1 MGAIGLFAVSAALAV
16 FAPFWFWLPLAA
28 AAAGGIAVLA
38 FRHTVVFCVA
48 WLLIAGATLEMT
60 LGDLLGPGAFQ
71 TTIAAVK
78 GAELVLAAICI
89 LRYGLEPDVFNPG
102 LGFLAMFVVGQAH
115 GLHHDLTQAESLRS
129 LVGSVAPFAFA
140 FSRLSRHWAEA
151 VVRTTAWIPL
161 LSVAAGAIL
170 AIAGLRPLFLES
182 GGERLAGLGHPAF
195 LAGVCLAAIYANLI
209 ELYREGESRTLL
221 LLMANFLILA
231 LTGARA
237 PLAYAVAVTG
247 LTLIF
252 VRSPAFPGRRRIL
265 PLLLAACLVPPLVI
279 LANDLAAVRLFNV
292 LSNEAGNLSG
302 RDLLWP
308 AFEQAAAT
316 SPWFGWG
323 VGAGNAIIPPDSE
336 LARLIQTSAA
346 HNEYLRVRVEGGL
359 IGLGLL
365 VLLFV
370 LWVMRHTSRLR
381 RTDRVIMRLAFI
393 AFAAHAYTD
402 NVLIATTACVF
413 FAFATA
419 VFARG
424 AHERPASLPPGQA
437 PGGRPPGQTPGGK
450 LAGRGRGGV
459 GTRIAAGAVPHAI
472 DPCPSSPV
480 AAVDA
485 RREAGRRVRPC
496 LRGQLGWRIDQP
508 GRYVG

>member
-1 MGAIGLFAVSAALAV
+1 
-16 FAPFWFWLPLAA
+16 
-28 AAAGGIAVLA
+28 
-38 FRHTVVFCVA
+38 
-48 WLLIAGATLEMT
+48 
-60 LGDLLGPGAFQ
+60 
-71 TTIAAVK
+71 
-78 GAELVLAAICI
+78 
-89 LRYGLEPDVFNPG
+89 
-102 LGFLAMFVVGQAH
+102 MFVVEQAH

-129 LVGSVAPFAFA
+129 LAGSVAPFAFA
-140 FSRLSRHWAEA
+140 FSRLSRRWAQA
-151 VVRTTAWIPL
+151 VIHTTAWIPL

-170 AIAGLRPLFLES
+170 AVAGLRPLFFEG

-195 LAGVCLAAIYANLI
+195 LAGVCLAAIYASLI

-221 LLMANFLILA
+221 LLVANFLILV

-237 PLAYAVAVTG
+237 PLAYAVVVTG

-265 PLLLAACLVPPLVI
+265 ALLLAACLVPPLVI

-308 AFEQAAAT
+308 AFEQAAKT

-323 VGAGNAIIPPDSE
+323 VGAGNAVIPPESD

-346 HNEYLRVRVEGGL
+346 HNEYLRVQVEGGL

-365 VLLFV
+365 VVLFV
-370 LWVMRHTSRLR
+370 LWVAHHTSRLR
-381 RTDRVIMRLAFI
+381 RTDRVIMRL
-393 AFAAHAYTD
+393 
-402 NVLIATTACVF
+402 VLHRLRRARLYRQRADRDHRLRVLRLRDRGVRTRRARACG
-413 FAFATA
+413 
-419 VFARG
+419 R
-424 AHERPASLPPGQA
+424 PPGQA
-437 PGGRPPGQTPGGK
+437 PGGGR

-472 DPCPSSPV
+472 D
-480 AAVDA
+480 
-485 RREAGRRVRPC
+485 
-496 LRGQLGWRIDQP
+496 
-508 GRYVG
+508 